1 VPQPRTERHAIAARW
16 LALALAG
23 GLIAGCAPAK
33 GAVAGA
39 VATPVAAAPSSDVS
53 TPEPT
58 ARPTPAATPSPTPS
72 PSPTPTPEPTPSP
85 TPEASTAVAAAGPY
99 KVNLY
104 RKGDFVSQAT
114 KDQCVAGAMQT
125 MLNIVLST
133 NDRTKARQSQLAR
146 LAKRLSKAPYGG
158 TEPLGWARGLA
169 REGAGR
175 YKVVVE
181 PSRKRAIRRGIEAI
195 RATGRP
201 VGLLVWRGAHS
212 WVLHGFETTADPAV
226 TDDYDVTAVW
236 LSDPW
241 YPRISSIWG
250 PSRKPNQRVKPGKLR
265 EDYLKW
271 RRPSGKYPGMDGGYV
286 LVIPVDPA

>member
-1 VPQPRTERHAIAARW
+1 MPQPRPERRPSAARW
-16 LALALAG
+16 ITIVLAG
-23 GLIAGCAPAK
+23 WLVAGCAPGA
-33 GAVAGA
+33 GAVAGV
-39 VATPVAAAPSSDVS
+39 VATPATEQLASVAPATPAP
-53 TPEPT
+53 TPTPT
-58 ARPTPAATPSPTPS
+58 PTPAPTPT
-72 PSPTPTPEPTPSP
+72 PTPAPTPTPTPAPTPTPEPES
-85 TPEASTAVAAAGPY
+85 SGPY
-99 KVNLY
+99 KMNLY

-114 KDQCVAGAMQT
+114 KDQCVAGAMQI
-125 MLNIVLST
+125 MLNIVLPE
-133 NDRTKARQSQLAR
+133 NDRTKTRQTELAR

-181 PSRKRAIRRGIEAI
+181 PSRMKAIRRGIEAI

-212 WVLHGFETTADPAV
+212 WVLHGFETTADPAA
-226 TDDYDVTAVW
+226 TNDYDISAVW

-241 YPRISSIWG
+241 YPRVSSIWG

-271 RRPSGKYPGMDGGYV
+271 RRPTGRYPGMDGRYV
-286 LVIPVDPA
+286 LVIPVDPS